1 MKAMI
6 YRVYGDL
13 TLNGETGRFW
23 YLQTKDLKYAIDK
36 LNRLT
41 LQGHKNLEIQSK
53 EIYRGEDFFAPHS
66 LDAELERTPPEDWI

>member
-1 MKAMI
+1 MQPVV

-41 LQGHKNLEIQSK
+41 VQKVKGLEILSK
-53 EIYRGEDFFAPHS
+53 RVGSD
-66 LDAELERTPPEDWI
+66 DAWQ

>member
-1 MKAMI
+1 MDVI

-41 LQGHKNLEIQSK
+41 LQGHRNLEIKSK
-53 EIYRGEDFFAPHS
+53 EINRGEDFFAPHS
-66 LDAELERTPPEDWI
+66 FDAELERTPPDDWI

>member
-1 MKAMI
+1 MDII

-36 LNRLT
+36 LSRLT
-41 LQGHKNLEIQSK
+41 IAGAKNLEIK
-53 EIYRGEDFFAPHS
+53 YKKVGDDE
-66 LDAELERTPPEDWI
+66 WI

>member
-1 MKAMI
+1 MRSVI

-13 TLNGETGRFW
+13 TLNGENGRMW

-41 LQGHKNLEIQSK
+41 VQKVQNLEILSK
-53 EIYRGEDFFAPHS
+53 RIGSD
-66 LDAELERTPPEDWI
+66 DAWQ

>member
-1 MKAMI
+1 MDII

-41 LQGHKNLEIQSK
+41 LQGHKNLEIKIK
-53 EIYRGEDFFAPHS
+53 EKNS
-66 LDAELERTPPEDWI
+66 EDWI

>member
-1 MKAMI
+1 MRTVM

-41 LQGHKNLEIQSK
+41 AQKVRGLEILSK
-53 EIYRGEDFFAPHS
+53 RIGSD
-66 LDAELERTPPEDWI
+66 DAWQ